1 MNNVISIKKKMMSRD
16 PETLV
21 NEILNDPARL
31 ARLKEKREKAKEQ
44 AKREAEEQARRQA
57 ENEKF
62 QTFTL
67 KLALGYSFLIT
78 VVAVA
83 VALLM

>member
-1 MNNVISIKKKMMSRD
+1 MNSVISIKQAMKSRD

-31 ARLKEKREKAKEQ
+31 ARLKEKREQATEK
-44 AKREAEEQARRQA
+44 AKREAEEQERRKA

-62 QTFTL
+62 QSFTL
-67 KLALGYSFLIT
+67 KLAIGYSFLIT
-78 VVAVA
+78 VIAVA
-83 VALLM
+83 VALLL

>member
-1 MNNVISIKKKMMSRD
+1 MGQIISIKQMRMNND
-16 PETLV
+16 PDIFINTV
-21 NEILNDPARL
+21 LNDPARQ
-31 ARLKEKREKAKEQ
+31 ARLKEERQKAREK

-67 KLALGYSFLIT
+67 KLAIGYSFLIT
-78 VVAVA
+78 VIAVA
-83 VALLM
+83 VALLL

>member
-1 MNNVISIKKKMMSRD
+1 MRKIISIKQMRMNND
-16 PETLV
+16 PEIFINTV
-21 NEILNDPARL
+21 LNDPARQ
-31 ARLKEKREKAKEQ
+31 ARLKEARQKAREK
-44 AKREAEEQARRQA
+44 AKREAEEQERRKA

-78 VVAVA
+78 VLAVA